1 MSLRIALPLL
11 LSVLLAACGG
21 RDTATAETTA
31 PQTTAP
37 ATTEPAPAE
46 AIADEPAIDP
56 DTPVDAVAPADAEPA
71 VDADS
76 PVAAEGA
83 QTPAAPRPLGAPTP
97 VPGLTVGRDYE
108 IIQGGQPYRV
118 GNDIEVAEVFAYWCG
133 ACAQF
138 DPLVTAWK
146 ARLPSDVRFVYVPA
160 VFNEQDNYPRAY
172 YAAEATGIFDRVHAP
187 LFRAIHLER
196 SLRPNASVD
205 DIAAFFGKHGIS
217 AQEAKSTMQSFAV
230 NANLGR
236 ARQFAMR
243 SGVQATPTLIV
254 NGRYRVVGRSHEE
267 QLQIAERL
275 VAHERAAA
283 R

>member
-1 MSLRIALPLL
+1 
-11 LSVLLAACGG
+11 LLAAGG
-21 RDTATAETTA
+21 ARDA
-31 PQTTAP
+31 PPADAAP
-37 ATTEPAPAE
+37 AVAEPAPAE
-46 AIADEPAIDP
+46 VVADEPAVDP
-56 DTPVDAVAPADAEPA
+56 AAPAEGAPAADGTDAAAATPDAATPADA
-71 VDADS
+71 S
-76 PVAAEGA
+76 
-83 QTPAAPRPLGAPTP
+83 AAPRPLGAPTP
-97 VPGLTVGRDYE
+97 VPGLTMGSDYE

-118 GNDIEVAEVFAYWCG
+118 GNGIEVAEVFAYWCG

-172 YAAEATGIFDRVHAP
+172 YAAEATGILDRVHSP

-205 DIAAFFGKHGIS
+205 DIAAFLARHGVT

-230 NANLGR
+230 NANIGR

-283 R
+283 Q